1 MLSVKT
7 SDHLH
12 EVTGGPRPRK
22 AQVPSPAPAPAIA
35 PAPAPL
41 PAPVPIAPPAP
52 VIDMSGL
59 RDALMEIAQRQAQ
72 NTAAI
77 REVINRPKKLKADIV
92 RDDEGRMSEVIINI
106 IEE

>member
-7 SDHLH
+7 YDHLH

-22 AQVPSPAPAPAIA
+22 APTPAPVPAPAPAVPA
-35 PAPAPL
+35 PAPAP
-41 PAPVPIAPPAP
+41 VAPPAP

-59 RDALMEIAQRQAQ
+59 QDALMEIAQRQAQ
-72 NTAAI
+72 NTAAM
-77 REVINRPKKLKADIV
+77 REFINRPKKLKADIV
-92 RDDEGRMSEVIINI
+92 RDDEGRMSVVIINI

>member
-22 AQVPSPAPAPAIA
+22 APTPAPAPAPVVA
-35 PAPAPL
+35 A
-41 PAPVPIAPPAP
+41 PAPVPVAPPAP
-52 VIDMSGL
+52 VVDMSGL
-59 RDALMEIAQRQAQ
+59 QDALMEIAQRQAQ
-72 NTAAI
+72 NTAAM
-77 REVINRPKKLKADIV
+77 REFINRPKKLKAEIV